1 MKKKSAPKKIRVER
15 TRNAGTLTESAFWSM
30 IRSALRQKSRWWI
43 PISKTKLKARRAYKG
58 PNKIQKWEY
67 QCAHCELWW
76 KDKEVAVD
84 HIVEA
89 GELRSG
95 KDLEGFIE
103 RLFCEEGG
111 FQVLCKT
118 CHHIKTQ
125 IYLKKKKEI

>member
-1 MKKKSAPKKIRVER
+1 
-15 TRNAGTLTESAFWSM
+15 M

-103 RLFCEEGG
+103 DCF
-111 FQVLCKT
+111 V
-118 CHHIKTQ
+118 
-125 IYLKKKKEI
+125 KKEDFKFFVKHVIM